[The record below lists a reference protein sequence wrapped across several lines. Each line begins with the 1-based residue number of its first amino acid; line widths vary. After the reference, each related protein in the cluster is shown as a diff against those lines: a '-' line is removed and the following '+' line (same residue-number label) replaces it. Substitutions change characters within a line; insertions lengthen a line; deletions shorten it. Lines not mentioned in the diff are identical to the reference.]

1 MIISK
6 INLKNKKYIISK
18 YFFKNIMTTTK
29 QYLDKSYTKTNFTY
43 YINGFEEFHLTNC
56 SLQHHTYLSF
66 ALLPDKSAKMQQRAQ
81 L

>member
-6 INLKNKKYIISK
+6 INLKNKKYIILK

-29 QYLDKSYTKTNFTY
+29 QYLVKSYTKTNFTY

-56 SLQHHTYLSF
+56 
-66 ALLPDKSAKMQQRAQ
+66 
-81 L
+81 